1 MTHRRTRNNSS
12 GQPSF
17 GQLGRNDLLAFD
29 RLAKELILEA
39 IELGCTGRIS
49 AKGHCILRNRTGD
62 TAAVPRHMTAPNRT
76 AQNARAQVRRL
87 LVAHC
92 DIAGQDHKPAT
103 AAGDARMNRDP
114 RPPRSPQR
122 RRRESTPIDDS

>member
-1 MTHRRTRNNSS
+1 MTRRRTKNNGSS
-12 GQPSF
+12 QPSF
-17 GQLGRNDLLAFD
+17 GELARGDLLAFD

-76 AQNARAQVRRL
+76 AQNTRSQVRRL
-87 LVAHC
+87 LVAHR
-92 DIAGQDHKPAT
+92 DAASLDRDQSPEPA
-103 AAGDARMNRDP
+103 M
-114 RPPRSPQR
+114 S
-122 RRRESTPIDDS
+122 E